1 MMPMNRPQNVPAVPT
16 EEETAA
22 AVGGATAGTGQ
33 SFSPPKRWAAP
44 NGTWVFAAHQ
54 GVVMPDGSLRNYYQ
68 QGEETQIWYSMPDS
82 RKAVIMDIFNRKGL
96 STSSISA
103 TLNSFSD
110 LLYQANVLGESWE
123 TTLNRLERLPNYKRS
138 GGPSYRVA
146 NPADLRAVAKAVF
159 RETIGR
165 EATEDEA
172 AKFVTS
178 YQQAQRAG
186 TGTVAAPSVEV
197 AAQDFARIEAP
208 QEAAAY
214 GILDYIGQFANA
226 AQGVGR

>member
-1 MMPMNRPQNVPAVPT
+1 MMPMNTPQSGGSNLPPVPT
-16 EEETAA
+16 EADVPVTT
-22 AVGGATAGTGQ
+22 GGGQ
-33 SFSPPKRWAAP
+33 GFSPPKRWAAP
-44 NGTWVFAAHQ
+44 NGTWQFAAHQ
-54 GVVMPDGSLRNYYQ
+54 GVVLPNGQLRDYYQ

-82 RKAVIMDIFNRKGL
+82 RKAVIMEIFDRKGL
-96 STSSISA
+96 STNSISS

-123 TTLNRLERLPNYKRS
+123 TTLNRLDRLPNFKRP

-165 EATEDEA
+165 AATEEEA

-208 QEAAAY
+208 EEASAY
-214 GILDYIGQFANA
+214 GILDYIAQFANA

>member
-1 MMPMNRPQNVPAVPT
+1 MAFPMNTPQNIPAPPPPGQD
-16 EEETAA
+16 TAVA
-22 AVGGATAGTGQ
+22 SGQ
-33 SFSPPKRWAAP
+33 DFSPPKRWAVVD
-44 NGTWVFAAHQ
+44 GRWVFAAHQ
-54 GVVMPDGSLRNYYQ
+54 GVVMPNGSIRNYYN

-82 RKAVIMDIFNRKGL
+82 RKSVIMDIFNRKGL
-96 STSSISA
+96 STGSISA

-172 AKFVTS
+172 ARFVSS

-186 TGTVAAPSVEV
+186 TGSVAAPSAEV
-197 AAQDFARIEAP
+197 AAQDFARIAAP
-208 QEAAAY
+208 KEAAAY
-214 GILDYIGQFANA
+214 DILGYIGQFVNA
-226 AQGVGR
+226 AQGVGQ